1 MAAFHFHLVDLRT
14 DRFFVNHQR
23 FLLREVDCICSIKRQ
38 SRRDVIRD
46 HCNPVA
52 FESTESLNTAWIHPK
67 NRLHTNDAPAA
78 VSRLYKMGVEPF
90 LIAYAINLVVA
101 QRLIRVVCPDC
112 KVVDE
117 DPDRTLMHGLGWTDE
132 EIDSSTIYKANRSSG
147 CPTCGGNGYKGRRA
161 VCETLYFTSEIRTM
175 VAESAEAI
183 DEDAIRDQAVKD
195 GMLTLADS
203 ARVLVDMGETTVEE
217 MLRMTA
223 SE

>member
-1 MAAFHFHLVDLRT
+1 
-14 DRFFVNHQR
+14 
-23 FLLREVDCICSIKRQ
+23 
-38 SRRDVIRD
+38 
-46 HCNPVA
+46 
-52 FESTESLNTAWIHPK
+52 
-67 NRLHTNDAPAA
+67 
-78 VSRLYKMGVEPF
+78 MGVEPF